1 MVGALFPA
9 AFLLHYRELS
19 EPVDIKDGMTYLWG
33 RTPAPQ
39 FPPHGAMEIDGGGS
53 TMIEPLGWWL
63 GTRRESSRARQAWLD
78 RRAEERYPLVL
89 RPRVRFLIKPSFAN
103 HSAAVADISPHGIAL
118 VVLKPVPEGA
128 VIAIHMP
135 GIEPEL
141 SVIRIGIVRY
151 VTPLLGASWL
161 IGCQTEQDLTDT
173 DVWQLANEQALTG
186 LPIDASLLNQ
196 GA

>member
-1 MVGALFPA
+1 RGGRRA
-9 AFLLHYRELS
+9 AP
-19 EPVDIKDGMTYLWG
+19 PV
-33 RTPAPQ
+33 
-39 FPPHGAMEIDGGGS
+39 PPHGARESRGGS
-53 TMIEPLGWWL
+53 IMIEPLEWWL
-63 GTRRESSRARQAWLD
+63 GTKRESSRACLD

-161 IGCQTEQDLTDT
+161 IGCQTEQDLT
-173 DVWQLANEQALTG
+173 
-186 LPIDASLLNQ
+186 
-196 GA
+196 